1 MSVRNVVIVLI
12 QEIGN
17 FIHEIKIKRKFI
29 IIKTYWE
36 VIA

>member
-12 QEIGN
+12 QEIEN
-17 FIHEIKIKRKFI
+17 LIHEIKIKRKYI
-29 IIKTYWE
+29 INKTYWE